1 MLEYSFQDDI
11 ISSIENHAKTCED
24 GIIKSIVEDNYE
36 AKDPDY
42 LFWSARGI
50 VLDSNIAPRVSHST
64 YILHG
69 VLINFASD
77 VAVLMSLTL
86 YSKIVWCLC
95 TFFGTYINTMLKCM
109 EKEYTNKQYIVM
121 LVDSIFVNETI
132 LPNVR
137 EQLSVRNSSLIIM

>member
-11 ISSIENHAKTCED
+11 IRSIGNNAKTCED
-24 GIIKSIVEDNYE
+24 GIIKSIVEDDFE
-36 AKDPDY
+36 AKDPDF

-50 VLDSNIAPRVSHST
+50 NLNSNVAPRVSQST

-77 VAVLMSLTL
+77 VAVLMSLNL

-95 TFFGTYINTMLKCM
+95 TFFGTYINTILKCM
-109 EKEYTNKQYIVM
+109 DKEYTHKQYIAM

-132 LPNVR
+132 LPIVR
-137 EQLSVRNSSLIIM
+137 EQLAVIIR

>member
-11 ISSIENHAKTCED
+11 ICSIEYHAKTCED
-24 GIIKSIVEDNYE
+24 GIIKSIVDDKFE
-36 AKDPDY
+36 AKAPDY

-50 VLDSNIAPRVSHST
+50 ILVSINAPKVSQSA
-64 YILHG
+64 YELHG

-109 EKEYTNKQYIVM
+109 EKEYTNIQYVVM

-137 EQLSVRNSSLIIM
+137 EQLSVSLTN